1 MLYDFTTFVEA
12 NDIYDMELIYQQL
25 LSYLI

>member
-1 MLYDFTTFVEA
+1 MFYDFAAFIEA

-25 LSYLI
+25 CAYLV